1 MTFRTAVRLGGHI
14 DSVGQQPLRRARGV
28 SDVQR
33 FQINGAHMYVPR
45 ELNTLDFE
53 IRSFSAT
60 LRQCF
65 RGASWDAVSYYAEDA
80 WSAAARAG
88 ARWQDVESRVRTAW
102 EAADAVARLRRL
114 EAAKLVN

>member
-53 IRSFSAT
+53 IQSFSAT